1 MRQNPA
7 ARQSRTKVLD
17 FPFGRCES
25 SVRPQFLNQN
35 EMRKKDLVIRLA
47 VRALAAILA
56 IVVLVTAF
64 AVPDES
70 LTGAAFWTALLAT
83 KAIMLV
89 SGFAL
94 HKLINLN

>member
-1 MRQNPA
+1 MR
-7 ARQSRTKVLD
+7 L
-17 FPFGRCES
+17 
-25 SVRPQFLNQN
+25 QFLNQN
-35 EMRKKDLVIRLA
+35 EMGKKNLVIRLA

-64 AVPDES
+64 ATPDED
-70 LTGAAFWTALLAT
+70 LTGASFWAVLLIT